1 MSVAG
6 VLKVRVSCVRYPVTK
21 DVLRQVFHPY
31 GASSEM
37 LVFERRACDLY
48 YVEAYVHFRS
58 LHEAEQ
64 ARDALNGRNIYD
76 GCCSLAI
83 DHASPACSTAAVP
96 EIQDKGSLTGIRGHD
111 KAALASSNR
120 LQVAP
125 ESDLTKAASNNV
137 VPVVLAPSSTLE
149 DAQVIDSSTSI
160 TSAITMKKGEKTLME
175 MLAEINAILDRM
187 LAMPDVSPPPS
198 STTEEG
204 SPVTNTLNAGSD
216 FESNSHDKCL
226 TVGLNPHAGANYVT
240 EVPLAVEAD
249 QQIIPSPADAS
260 HIPKFPS
267 FFVLQLGI
275 VVPNNPTIRSEDD
288 MIMQS
293 PNLEPRNILSIKH
306 NGQNLRPAP
315 WPSFI
320 NGMVNYLLRPP
331 RLSFKVG
338 NGGQFSSWATKKLS
352 QYYSSIEPKG
362 TTLATQESPFLQ
374 LMGNLSSSIGYAIV
388 KDQCEMSV
396 ELYLSL
402 FCVVKKWGQDTQCV
416 QPTSVLRDDPLVW
429 HEHHIVGIPSRVVAS
444 ASVLESQERELCMRY
459 ISADCDGISRVQLTR
474 QPWLPPMLEV
484 VHYHMKGVACCSK
497 HIAEIVLWT
506 CSRHEPLWGKCCTT
520 CICGNHSIQG
530 ILVKWRFRL
539 RSAKGKGMIWSVA
552 SLLNYHGKVVHTDCQ
567 MTGRSKYKMEEQQ
580 KLGGGLYS
588 YHLSKFGGGHISS
601 STLVHTGFFRQTDS
615 FVKSMC
621 LVAVLTHQLGV
632 RCCLVV
638 DQIWKLRGT
647 KHMGDDTALVLGHEQ
662 NPTVF
667 VVTPKLVLSLQRLDH
682 LTVLES
688 QCVCWIDLMPDVS
701 RVEVLDAREKWDP
714 DGSLSNMS
722 GEHKTNHTERSRRL
736 QRFGAQ
742 GYKLIIG
749 MDDPS
754 APWDPGIIAIYESAV
769 PFVPRPGELYTTVG
783 ATNYGDLC
791 MPLFGDK
798 QCFAG
803 AVV

>member
-1 MSVAG
+1 
-6 VLKVRVSCVRYPVTK
+6 
-21 DVLRQVFHPY
+21 
-31 GASSEM
+31 
-37 LVFERRACDLY
+37 
-48 YVEAYVHFRS
+48 
-58 LHEAEQ
+58 
-64 ARDALNGRNIYD
+64 
-76 GCCSLAI
+76 
-83 DHASPACSTAAVP
+83 VP

-137 VPVVLAPSSTLE
+137 VPVGLAPTSTLE
-149 DAQVIDSSTSI
+149 DAQVIYSSTSI
-160 TSAITMKKGEKTLME
+160 TSAITTKKGEKTLME
-175 MLAEINAILDRM
+175 MQAEINAILDRM
-187 LAMPDVSPPPS
+187 LAKADVSPPPS

-204 SPVTNTLNAGSD
+204 SPVTSTLNAGSD
-216 FESNSHDKCL
+216 FEPNSHEKCL

-249 QQIIPSPADAS
+249 QQIDAS

-275 VVPNNPTIRSEDD
+275 VVPNNPTIRSGDD

-338 NGGQFSSWATKKLS
+338 NGSQFSSWATKKLS

-388 KDQCEMSV
+388 KDQCKMSV

-402 FCVVKKWGQDTQCV
+402 LFVVKKWGQDTQCM

-459 ISADCDGISRVQLTR
+459 ISADCNGISRVQLMR

-484 VHYHMKGVACCSK
+484 VRYHMKGVACCSK

-539 RSAKGKGMIWSVA
+539 RSAKGKGEQIACRCGMSVEVQCCIFSPRIMSELVQCAYIKILELSHCNILFILEFTLWKNNWNIVELAYCSPGIQIFIGISLTRMIWSVA
-552 SLLNYHGKVVHTDCQ
+552 SLLNYHGEVVHTDC
-567 MTGRSKYKMEEQQ
+567 
-580 KLGGGLYS
+580 
-588 YHLSKFGGGHISS
+588 
-601 STLVHTGFFRQTDS
+601 
-615 FVKSMC
+615 
-621 LVAVLTHQLGV
+621 
-632 RCCLVV
+632 
-638 DQIWKLRGT
+638 
-647 KHMGDDTALVLGHEQ
+647 
-662 NPTVF
+662 
-667 VVTPKLVLSLQRLDH
+667 
-682 LTVLES
+682 
-688 QCVCWIDLMPDVS
+688 
-701 RVEVLDAREKWDP
+701 
-714 DGSLSNMS
+714 
-722 GEHKTNHTERSRRL
+722 
-736 QRFGAQ
+736 
-742 GYKLIIG
+742 
-749 MDDPS
+749 
-754 APWDPGIIAIYESAV
+754 
-769 PFVPRPGELYTTVG
+769 
-783 ATNYGDLC
+783 
-791 MPLFGDK
+791 
-798 QCFAG
+798 
-803 AVV
+803 